1 MCLPK
6 CFPEAPMSLPS
17 VPHIACQQR
26 QSQRAHRHLSWIAL
40 MVALIT
46 TSEALFLI
54 DALQGLDLIQ

>member
-1 MCLPK
+1 
-6 CFPEAPMSLPS
+6 MSLPS